1 MNGKWYSLDVCDVEK
16 ILKTNAA
23 SGLTRKAARSR
34 ARKSGGNSFFF
45 VGTKS
50 ISSCFLSVI
59 SDPLLLLLIGV
70 DVIAALFGET
80 TVALSAAALIFI
92 NVFLT
97 FIAYFRSQRIIES
110 MAGFSQP
117 KLRVIRDG
125 ELFLFDSRGIVP
137 GDVILLSAGDILP
150 ADARLISS
158 AGLEMSVYTGK
169 DNDAVTVHPDAEL
182 IYPRETVASF
192 YEYKNML
199 YAGSVVVSGEARAI
213 VVETGETSYI
223 GALEGGIPLN
233 EANQRS
239 EYLREM
245 KSFSSRYGFAVLI
258 MILPLTV
265 AGILSY
271 GSDHILST
279 FMLTLSLAVSSLG
292 ELIYVI
298 GNISTGSTLLDC
310 ALKRRGSAMIRSAGR
325 ASVIAKTDRVL
336 LIGNA
341 SVTDGIKRVSAM
353 YVGDK
358 VLRGQEM
365 LCTSAVR
372 LCERGAMLNRT
383 ARAFPS
389 AGGKIIALP
398 GGFDGLC
405 RRLEID
411 EEAINIRCTPL
422 SFLCSGTRMTASLND
437 GDQRIS
443 IIAAQ
448 DESIVDLCSSQDDSG
463 NIITLGSER
472 KQEIKKAFRSFMAEG
487 NEAFIIITSS
497 GSATVFNGVLAFRS
511 TVSPEIPKRVYELRA
526 AGVEVTLVLDN
537 ESVSDT
543 STAIRSGIVS
553 SSSEIAYF
561 SRYHHIG
568 HTFNDIPENC
578 RAILGFS
585 ANDIREYVVKLKR
598 AGHTVSVFATS
609 ARSYPAFAEGD
620 VSITCD
626 RNEYSASMAR
636 DNDRLEL
643 ALPSGEDSSPD
654 GSQIMRFS
662 SDVMVKRASHKGG
675 GVEGI
680 YNAIAYARS
689 LQRNLARAVAYLM
702 CTQLARLCFVLPA
715 MLLGREL
722 LSPFQLLFS
731 GLILDMAA
739 MFVLALDRPN
749 RSLMERKYR
758 PASLKTPIR
767 NCRMPLLIVGCGAA
781 LGSIT
786 AILISFITN
795 EAVSGAVFAS
805 LVLTQLILLFYIRN
819 DEKPKDTLTI
829 PFVSSV
835 LVCAVAVLL
844 CGAVPYLSDLT
855 QTRFSLVSLIC
866 LPIAPAAV
874 AIGHHL
880 WSFFKKLI
888 KKT

>member
-1 MNGKWYSLDVCDVEK
+1 MNGKWYSLGINDVEK

-80 TVALSAAALIFI
+80 AVALSAAVLIFI
-92 NVFLT
+92 NVSLT

-110 MAGFSQP
+110 MSGFSQP
-117 KLRVIRDG
+117 KVRVIRDG
-125 ELFLFDSRGIVP
+125 KLFLADSRSIVP
-137 GDVILLSAGDILP
+137 GDVVLLSEGDVLP
-150 ADARLISS
+150 ADVRLISCN
-158 AGLEMSVYTGK
+158 GLEMSIYTGK
-169 DNDAVTVHPDAEL
+169 DRDAVTVRPDAGQ
-182 IYPRETVASF
+182 IYSPDTVVSF

-245 KSFSSRYGFAVLI
+245 KRFSSRYGFAVLI

-271 GSDHILST
+271 GSDQMLST

-310 ALKRRGSAMIRSAGR
+310 ALKRRGSAMIRSAGQ
-325 ASVIAKTDRVL
+325 ASVLAKTDRVL

-341 SVTDGIKRVSAM
+341 SVTDGIKRVSAA
-353 YVGDK
+353 YVSGK
-358 VLRGQEM
+358 ELRGKEM
-365 LCTSAVR
+365 FSPGMVR

-389 AGGKIIALP
+389 AGGNVIALP
-398 GGFDGLC
+398 GGFDSLC
-405 RRLEID
+405 RKLEID
-411 EEAINIRCTPL
+411 EEAISIRCNPL

-448 DESIVDLCSSQDDSG
+448 DESIVDLCNLQDDSG
-463 NIITLGSER
+463 NIITIGSER
-472 KQEIKKAFRSFMAEG
+472 KQEIKKVFRTFVAEG
-487 NEAFIIITSS
+487 HEAYIIITSS
-497 GSATVFNGVLAFRS
+497 GSGNVFDGILAFR
-511 TVSPEIPKRVYELRA
+511 TTILPEISKRVSDLRA

-537 ESVSDT
+537 ESVADT
-543 STAIRSGIVS
+543 FTAISSGIVA

-561 SRYHHIG
+561 SRYDHIG

-598 AGHTVSVFATS
+598 AGHTVSVFATK
-609 ARSYPAFAEGD
+609 AKMYPIFAEGD

-626 RNEYSASMAR
+626 RNEYSSAMSR
-636 DNDRLEL
+636 NDDRFEL
-643 ALPSGEDSSPD
+643 ILPSGEDGSPD

-662 SDVMVKRASHKGG
+662 ADVLVRRASPKGG

-680 YNAIAYARS
+680 YNAVASARS

-731 GLILDMAA
+731 GLILDMAT
-739 MFVLALDRPN
+739 MFVLSLDRPN
-749 RSLMERKYR
+749 RSLMRRKYR

-767 NCRMPLLIVGCGAA
+767 NCRIPLLIVGCGATIGA
-781 LGSIT
+781 IA
-786 AILISFITN
+786 AILISFISG
-795 EAVSGAVFAS
+795 EAVSGAVFTS
-805 LVLTQLILLFYIRN
+805 LVLTQLILLFCIRN
-819 DEKPKDTLTI
+819 DEKPRDALTL
-829 PFVSSV
+829 PFVASV
-835 LVCAVAVLL
+835 LMCAAAVLL
-844 CGAVPYLSDLT
+844 CGAVPYLSELT
-855 QTRFSLVSLIC
+855 QTRFSLVSLVC
-866 LPIAPAAV
+866 LPIAPTV
-874 AIGHHL
+874 VVIGNAL
-880 WSFFKKLI
+880 WARMKKLI
-888 KKT
+888 KKV